1 MVVLDWSGLYSVV
14 SEGGEMGPIDTGAL
28 EYTPLD
34 DFDHQLIAA
43 REAHQQWDIFH
54 AGHGYLAV
62 PAGATVYM
70 ASDVDA
76 LVAKLRRHQER
87 L

>member
-1 MVVLDWSGLYSVV
+1 
-14 SEGGEMGPIDTGAL
+14 MGPTDAL

-43 REAHQQWDIFH
+43 REANQEWDIFH
-54 AGHGYLAV
+54 AGHGYIAV

-70 ASDVDA
+70 ATDVDN
-76 LVAKLRRHQER
+76 LVRKLRSHQEEQ
-87 L
+87 